1 MKPIKPTSAK
11 KGREASVSDSSRTL
25 LQVELWTDTP
35 PSDVSSARSGEINV
49 LPSALAM
56 VGDMLT
62 AAGGEFRT
70 SSSTSMSAWFG
81 DTLQAVSA
89 ARRLQRLVRGFSRA
103 SINGPLYVCFTL
115 TSGSEPEIED
125 DASLRASID
134 TLRQNQSEEV
144 LFIGSIC
151 DDAQTIPGLQFKTPS
166 SDLIAAN
173 GDAPQQ
179 TILQLLPPIHMEGFV
194 DEPLT
199 VSAPAPLPPTPRAA
213 EPTLHWEAS
222 TPARQSPFS
231 ATNSFDA
238 SSQLPGS
245 LKINPRWAIIGVSSV
260 VVIASALIFIPLF
273 KSSPHPAPPQP
284 QPASAGEK
292 TVTPSPT
299 TSPVSPAPASP
310 VPIPTPE
317 TAAKPTPPPAKPVEP
332 PHTHAAKEP
341 APEEPKQPRG
351 NRAVTFDPAE
361 IQLLIDSADR
371 DTGNGNYDK
380 AIREY
385 TTVLNQDPSNALA
398 KKGLAKALRN
408 KGHN

>member
-11 KGREASVSDSSRTL
+11 KGREASVSDSLRTL

-125 DASLRASID
+125 DANLRASID

-151 DDAQTIPGLQFKTPS
+151 DAAQTIPGLQFKTPS

-173 GDAPQQ
+173 GDTPRQ

-199 VSAPAPLPPTPRAA
+199 VSAPAPLPPHPRAA

-238 SSQLPGS
+238 SAQLPGS

-260 VVIASALIFIPLF
+260 VVLASALIFIPLF
-273 KSSPHPAPPQP
+273 KSSPRPAQPQP
-284 QPASAGEK
+284 QPPSGTEK
-292 TVTPSPT
+292 TVVPP
-299 TSPVSPAPASP
+299 PVPAPVNPAP
-310 VPIPTPE
+310 VPAPQPE
-317 TAAKPTPPPAKPVEP
+317 TAAKPTPPPAKPADLT
-332 PHTHAAKEP
+332 HAHAAKESTL
-341 APEEPKQPRG
+341 EEPKPPRG